1 MKLHEQIL
9 LYITAVSVLLDNIG
23 TVTHAFTK

>member
-9 LYITAVSVLLDNIG
+9 LYTTAVSVLLDNISS
-23 TVTHAFTK
+23 VIHILAK